1 VRRETRTDRCMPKR
15 GAIPASKARRSMS
28 SSALRR
34 LELQHLTSSHG
45 TGATHVS
52 VLRDWHRRCVKP
64 SADNFAI
71 AHWNLLDYPGV
82 VFPVTTVDKGLDVAD
97 ENYAPVNAQDAF
109 VHSMYAPDTF
119 AAAPVSLQIIGR
131 RQEDEKVLAALV
143 EIERAMGRP

>member
-34 LELQHLTSSHG
+34 SELQHLTSSHG

-97 ENYAPVNAQDAF
+97 ENYAP
-109 VHSMYAPDTF
+109 DTF